1 MKLEPF
7 LLDHWLNKYQSS
19 TSRIQFHLGSSTG
32 PPWTVKELL
41 SLIPSDEQQKLLD
54 MYLLYSESQGADELR
69 EAIGEMEGVPA
80 EDVLVLTG
88 ASEALLILFFIG
100 AEPGDNVIV
109 PLPCFPTM
117 AALPRSFGIETR
129 RYHLRP
135 ERQYRIDLDEIAALV
150 DARTRVLLVNSPHNP
165 TGSTLTDEDIDSLYD
180 LAQAKGIQ
188 FVCDQVYH
196 PIYRGRATASATRLP
211 NATVLGDLSKA
222 LSLSGLRIGWIVER
236 DRERMAAYVNARQY
250 FTITNSPLTE
260 SLATIAVRNRSAIWQ
275 RTFEVASAN
284 LKLLDQFFAESA
296 AVLSWVR
303 PAGGMTAFPWV
314 NSGVN
319 SRSFCE
325 ELAAQGVLLAP
336 GDCFEMPSHFRLGFG
351 ALDQERF
358 ASALR
363 QISEYIHLKSAQ
375 RVVGT

>member
-1 MKLEPF
+1 MKLERF
-7 LLDHWLNKYQSS
+7 LLDQWLEKYQSS
-19 TSRIQFHLGSSTG
+19 TPPIQFHLASSTG
-32 PPWTVKELL
+32 PPWTTNELL
-41 SLIPSDEQQKLLD
+41 GLVPSDEHQELLD
-54 MYLLYSESQGADELR
+54 KSLLYSRSQGADDLR

-80 EDVLVLTG
+80 ESVLVLTG

-109 PLPCFPTM
+109 PFPCFPTM
-117 AALPRSFGIETR
+117 AALPPSLGIETR
-129 RYHLRP
+129 RYKLRP
-135 ERQYRIDLDEIAALV
+135 EQKYRIDLDEIAALV
-150 DARTRVLLVNSPHNP
+150 DARTRILLVNSPHNP
-165 TGSTLTDEDIDSLYD
+165 TGSTLTDEEMDSLYD

-188 FVCDQVYH
+188 FVCDEVYH
-196 PIYRGRATASATRLP
+196 PIYHGPATPSATRLP
-211 NATVLGDLSKA
+211 KATVLGDLSKA

-236 DRERMAAYVNARQY
+236 DHERMEAYLNARQY

-260 SLATIAVRNRSAIWQ
+260 SLATIAIRNRNAIWQ

-284 LKLLDQFFAESA
+284 LELLDQFFAESEA
-296 AVLSWVR
+296 ILSWVR
-303 PAGGMTAFPWV
+303 PDGGMTAFPSL

-325 ELAAQGVLLAP
+325 ELAARGVLLAP

-358 ASALR
+358 ASAL
-363 QISEYIHLKSAQ
+363 QYISEYIHLERTQ
-375 RVVGT
+375 TVGGR

>member
-1 MKLEPF
+1 LKLERF
-7 LLDHWLNKYQSS
+7 LLDQWLEEYQSS
-19 TSRIQFHLGSSTG
+19 TPPIQFHLASSTG
-32 PPWTVKELL
+32 PPWTTNELL
-41 SLIPSDEQQKLLD
+41 GLISSDEQQELLD
-54 MYLLYSESQGADELR
+54 KYLLYSRSQGADDLR

-80 EDVLVLTG
+80 ESVLVLTG

-109 PLPCFPTM
+109 PFPCFPTM

-129 RYHLRP
+129 RYKLRP
-135 ERQYRIDLDEIAALV
+135 EQDYRIDLDEIAALV
-150 DARTRVLLVNSPHNP
+150 DARTRILLVNSPHNP
-165 TGSTLTDEDIDSLYD
+165 TGSTLTDEEMDSLYD

-211 NATVLGDLSKA
+211 KATVLGDLSKA
-222 LSLSGLRIGWIVER
+222 LSLSGLRTGWIVER
-236 DRERMAAYVNARQY
+236 EHERMEAYLNARQY

-260 SLATIAVRNRSAIWQ
+260 SLATIAVRNRSAIWR

-284 LKLLDQFFAESA
+284 LELLDQFFAESA
-296 AVLSWVR
+296 ATLSWVR
-303 PAGGMTAFPWV
+303 PAGGMTAFPWL
-314 NSGVN
+314 NSGAN
-319 SRSFCE
+319 SRGFCE
-325 ELAAQGVLLAP
+325 GLAVRGVLVAP

-358 ASALR
+358 ASAVE
-363 QISEYIHLKSAQ
+363 QISEYIHRKSAQ
-375 RVVGT
+375 TVVGR

>member
-1 MKLEPF
+1 LKLERF
-7 LLDHWLNKYQSS
+7 LLDQWLEKYQSS
-19 TSRIQFHLGSSTG
+19 TPPIQFHLASSTG
-32 PPWTVKELL
+32 PPWTTNELL
-41 SLIPSDEQQKLLD
+41 GLIASDEQQELLD
-54 MYLLYSESQGADELR
+54 KYLLYSRSQGADDLR

-80 EDVLVLTG
+80 ESVLVLTG
-88 ASEALLILFFIG
+88 ASEALLLLFFIG

-109 PLPCFPTM
+109 PFPCFPTM
-117 AALPRSFGIETR
+117 AALPRSLGIETR
-129 RYHLRP
+129 RYKLRP
-135 ERQYRIDLDEIAALV
+135 EQKYRIDLDEIAALV
-150 DARTRVLLVNSPHNP
+150 DARTRILLVNSPHNP
-165 TGSTLTDEDIDSLYD
+165 TGSTLTDEEMDSLYE

-188 FVCDQVYH
+188 FVCDEVYH
-196 PIYRGRATASATRLP
+196 PIYHGPATPSATRLP
-211 NATVLGDLSKA
+211 KATVLGDLSKA

-236 DRERMAAYVNARQY
+236 DHERMEAYLNARQY

-260 SLATIAVRNRSAIWQ
+260 SLATIAIRNRSAIWQ

-284 LKLLDQFFAESA
+284 LELLDQFFAASA
-296 AVLSWVR
+296 SILSWVR
-303 PAGGMTAFPWV
+303 PGGGMTAFPSL

-325 ELAAQGVLLAP
+325 ELAARGVLLAP

-358 ASALR
+358 ASALQ

-375 RVVGT
+375 TVVGR